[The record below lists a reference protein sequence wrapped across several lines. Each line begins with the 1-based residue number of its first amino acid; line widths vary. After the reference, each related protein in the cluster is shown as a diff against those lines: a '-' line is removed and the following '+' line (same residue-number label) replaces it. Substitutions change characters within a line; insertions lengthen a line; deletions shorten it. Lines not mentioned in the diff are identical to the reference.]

1 MKRFLLPAVLA
12 LIASSAIAGDDMSQ
26 CELNLQ
32 KLRDLKASIAVV
44 PEPLLSEVQ
53 TLRMNAEDARDNKDA
68 QKCLGYTLQALQKLR
83 TAGKT

>member
-1 MKRFLLPAVLA
+1 MKKLMLSAVLTI
-12 LIASSAIAGDDMSQ
+12 IASSAIAGEDMSQ

-32 KLRDLKASIAVV
+32 KLRDLKASISIV

-53 TLRMNAEDARDNKDA
+53 ALRMNAEDARDNKDP

-83 TAGKT
+83 TAGKS